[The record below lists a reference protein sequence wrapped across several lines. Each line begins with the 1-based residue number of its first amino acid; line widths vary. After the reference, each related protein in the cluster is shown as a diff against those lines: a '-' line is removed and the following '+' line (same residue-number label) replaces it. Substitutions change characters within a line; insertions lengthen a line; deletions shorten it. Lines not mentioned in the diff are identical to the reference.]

1 MYSLIRPL
9 RTGFRRICCVST
21 SVTVARGN
29 VAFVGGDELRDA
41 VVGPCGVVVRLVVGQ
56 DGAQMSLAKDQ
67 HAVQA
72 LAAHGAGQAFAG
84 RAHARSLDSGAGCR
98 YYF

>member
-29 VAFVGGDELRDA
+29 VAFVGGDVLSDA
-41 VVGPCGVVVRLVVGQ
+41 LVGPCGVVVRLVVGQ
-56 DGAQMSLAKDQ
+56 DGAQMS

-72 LAAHGAGQAFAG
+72 LAAHGADQAFAG

-98 YYF
+98 HYF

>member
-1 MYSLIRPL
+1 
-9 RTGFRRICCVST
+9 VST

-56 DGAQMSLAKDQ
+56 HGAQMSLAKD
-67 HAVQA
+67 
-72 LAAHGAGQAFAG
+72 
-84 RAHARSLDSGAGCR
+84 
-98 YYF
+98 